1 LKYKERETHTRPS
14 AQYSQHD
21 EISHVSSDDHFAAL
35 QSELKRL
42 GVEMDIKLH
51 LQPDDSNQFLNYV
64 IFGRQ
69 QKPSIKNA
77 SIIPHF
83 EMG

>member
-1 LKYKERETHTRPS
+1 MRSS
-14 AQYSQHD
+14 AQYRQPD
-21 EISHVSSDDHFAAL
+21 EISHVSSDDHYAAL
-35 QSELKRL
+35 QIELKRS
-42 GVEMDIKLH
+42 GVEMDIELH
-51 LQPDDSNQFLNYV
+51 SQPDNSNQFLNYV